1 MEVKAE
7 ATNGT
12 PVAKVETQNPQGPN
26 IQKKNNFQQNQQ
38 GGPNMQKK
46 KNFQNRGGKMGGNQ
60 QGKMDRGPMRNE
72 VIDEKIHPLQRV
84 VAIFLGSIES
94 DVDRN

>member
-26 IQKKNNFQQNQQ
+26 IPKKNNFQQNQQ

-46 KNFQNRGGKMGGNQ
+46 KNFQNRNDKMGGNQ
-60 QGKMDRGPMRNE
+60 RGKMDRGPMRNE
-72 VIDEKIHPLQRV
+72 VIDENFIPCSVL
-84 VAIFLGSIES
+84 VAIF
-94 DVDRN
+94 